1 LATPREIRRRIL
13 TIGNLGQV
21 TRALQA
27 VAASKARRARDAAQA
42 TRPYSHAAWEFIVD
56 LSAASKPK
64 AETHPLLSRR
74 EPVRQVA
81 IVLISGERGLCGAY
95 NHNVVHTAIDF
106 AEKLGVPVRYITVGR
121 RGHDFLWRS
130 GRQIVARFQGMPAV
144 PGIADVRPI
153 ARAAMDEFLEE
164 RADEVYLARTD
175 FVNLLTHRPVVQR
188 LLPLVPT
195 ELDTQVMAE
204 YVVETAP
211 SPVREYIFEP
221 DAATILNEVLPRFTE
236 LQVWQAIRESEASEH
251 AARMVAMRN
260 ATENAAALADEL
272 TLDYNKARQQSI
284 TSELLDIAGGAEA
297 LAQASEWR

>member
-1 LATPREIRRRIL
+1 LATPREIRRRIT

-27 VAASKARRARDAAQA
+27 VAASKARRARDAALA
-42 TRPYSHAAWEFIVD
+42 TRPYSHAAWEFIID
-56 LSAASKPK
+56 LSAAS
-64 AETHPLLSRR
+64 AEKLHPLLSRR
-74 EPVRQVA
+74 EPVKQVA

-95 NHNVVHTAIDF
+95 NHNIVRTATEF

-130 GRQIVARFQGMPAV
+130 GCEIVAQFDGMAAV
-144 PGIADVRPI
+144 PNIGDVRPI
-153 ARAAMDEFLEE
+153 ARAAMEEFLEG

-188 LLPLVPT
+188 LLPLLPT
-195 ELDTQVMAE
+195 ALESQVMAE
-204 YVVETAP
+204 YVIEVTP

-221 DAATILNEVLPRFTE
+221 DAVTILDEVLPRFTE

-297 LAQASEWR
+297 LAQASEAS

>member
-1 LATPREIRRRIL
+1 MATPREIRRRIL

-27 VAASKARRARDAAQA
+27 VAASKARRARDAALA

-56 LSAASKPK
+56 LSAASDEKL
-64 AETHPLLSRR
+64 HPLLSRR
-74 EPVRQVA
+74 EPVQQVA

-95 NHNVVHTAIDF
+95 NHNVVRTALDF
-106 AEKLGVPVRYITVGR
+106 ADKLGVPVRYITVGR
-121 RGHDFLWRS
+121 RGYESLWRS
-130 GRQIVARFQGMPAV
+130 GRQIVAQFEGMPAV
-144 PGIADVRPI
+144 PTLNDVRPI
-153 ARAAMDEFLEE
+153 ARAAMDEFLEG

-188 LLPLVPT
+188 LLPLLPT
-195 ELDTQVMAE
+195 ELETQVMAE
-204 YVVETAP
+204 YVVEMAP

-221 DAATILNEVLPRFTE
+221 AAVKILEEVLPRFTE

-272 TLDYNKARQQSI
+272 TLDYNKARQHSI

-297 LAQASEWR
+297 LAQASEGS